1 MARYTRI
8 HLGPARRND
17 PQVREAEAGA
27 AITPGCL
34 IVLSSGRFAL
44 AGAATVGKVWL
55 AQENY
60 LAQKNVDAA
69 YKAYAAGPP
78 EVRGDRVIGLELED
92 DTHYAARVAN
102 GVNITAVG
110 TPLTP
115 AANGTLGIASTSDL
129 IVAYSDEIYNNNTG
143 STQLVRI
150 RPAGSA
156 SYLSAAS

>member
-17 PQVREAEAGA
+17 PQVREAVAGA
-27 AITPGCL
+27 TITPGCL
-34 IVLSSGRFAL
+34 IVLSSGKFAL
-44 AGAATVGKVWL
+44 ASATTVGKVWL

-60 LAQKNVDAA
+60 LAQKGVDAT
-69 YKAYAAGPP
+69 YATD
-78 EVRGDRVIGLELED
+78 VDTVIGLELED
-92 DTHYAARVAN
+92 DTHYAARVAT

-115 AANGTLGIASTSDL
+115 GANGTLAIASTSDL
-129 IVAYSDEIYNNNTG
+129 VVAYSDEIYNNNTG
-143 STQLVRI
+143 STQLVRV
-150 RPAGSA
+150 RPAGTA

>member
-1 MARYTRI
+1 MARYSRI
-8 HLGPARRND
+8 HLGPARKND

-44 AGAATVGKVWL
+44 AGATTVGKVWI

-60 LAQKNVDAA
+60 LAQGSVDTA
-69 YKAYAAGPP
+69 YTAYAAGPP
-78 EVRGDRVIGLELED
+78 IVRGDTVLGLELED
-92 DTHYAARVAN
+92 DTMYAARVAT

-129 IVAYSDEIYNNNTG
+129 IVAYSDEAFNNNTG
-143 STQLVRI
+143 STQLVRV
-150 RPAGSA
+150 RPAASA